1 MLGNEYNFVKSGLLF
16 PPSLLN
22 WMEMKLYFQSLSY
35 PFSSQISNE
44 NSKHLMSL
52 FSLLFFPIS
61 EKLQRSL
68 LNGELQ
74 RSTLSFTIELL
85 MTPLMHH
92 LDWRK
97 GKDIRAKWFPSLSF
111 WIRNRRKI
119 KERII
124 YCFEREMKG
133 KEKKWS

>member
-35 PFSSQISNE
+35 PVSAQISNQ

-74 RSTLSFTIELL
+74 RPTLSFTIELL

-92 LDWRK
+92 LD
-97 GKDIRAKWFPSLSF
+97 
-111 WIRNRRKI
+111 
-119 KERII
+119 
-124 YCFEREMKG
+124 
-133 KEKKWS
+133 